1 MAKQAEA
8 KSATETQSRQVA
20 KKEISPGGASVPA
33 SRSLQTAT
41 TSNPTAR
48 EDVCPT
54 SKPSKPSSLLDT
66 RVVYC
71 GDNLEQPGQ
80 MQNEKC
86 RMMKPA
92 RSVILHSS
100 FILLNFPVP
109 ASHYVKVMLDQ
120 ILGENNSN

>member
-1 MAKQAEA
+1 MAKKADA
-8 KSATETQSRQVA
+8 TSATESPRRQVA

-48 EDVCPT
+48 EDARPT

-71 GDNLEQPGQ
+71 GDNLE
-80 MQNEKC
+80 
-86 RMMKPA
+86 
-92 RSVILHSS
+92 S
-100 FILLNFPVP
+100 P
-109 ASHYVKVMLDQ
+109 ASFRS
-120 ILGENNSN
+120 EP